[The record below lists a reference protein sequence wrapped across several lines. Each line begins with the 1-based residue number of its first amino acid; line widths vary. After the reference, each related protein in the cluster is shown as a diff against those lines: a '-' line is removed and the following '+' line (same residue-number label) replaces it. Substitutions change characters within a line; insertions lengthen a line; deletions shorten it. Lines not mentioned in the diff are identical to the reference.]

1 MHPMAENGEPV
12 ETTQKRVKCRLAPED
27 VASMLAKLP
36 PESKKVLAMHYH
48 ENMRVLDIAT
58 CLGVTESDVRQIH
71 AQSLASLHRQM
82 VT

>member
-1 MHPMAENGEPV
+1 MHPMAESYGSV
-12 ETTQKRVKCRLAPED
+12 ENTQKRLKCQLEPED

-36 PESKKVLAMHYH
+36 AESKKVLAMHYH
-48 ENMRVLDIAT
+48 ENMRLLDIAT

-82 VT
+82 LT